1 MPVPAAADPAHQPW
15 EVAVNHDGATT
26 RPPRPPRPAKVSA
39 EKKNTLL
46 YARPGIIVTVDRFTV
61 GRNTW
66 RVAELTHLHTTRGPH
81 DRVAMRAV
89 AASGAVIGAVGLLL
103 GFTGGL
109 QRLTAGAYL
118 TLGVVFLLPVLLA
131 AAGDRWRPPAYELW
145 GWHRGTEV
153 LLFSSDDERQFG
165 QVSRA
170 LRRAREMNRYGG
182 WEEPLAS
189 MDPWRPMR

>member
-1 MPVPAAADPAHQPW
+1 MHPQ
-15 EVAVNHDGATT
+15 GATRQART
-26 RPPRPPRPAKVSA
+26 TAQA
-39 EKKNTLL
+39 TTLL

-61 GRNTW
+61 GRNSWWVT
-66 RVAELTHLHTTRGPH
+66 ELTHLQTGRGPH
-81 DRVAMRAV
+81 DRVAVRAALV
-89 AASGAVIGAVGLLL
+89 TGAMIGGVGLLL

-118 TLGVVFLLPVLLA
+118 VLGLVFLLPVVVALV
-131 AAGDRWRPPAYELW
+131 GDRWRPPAYELW
-145 GWHRGTEV
+145 GRRGGERV

-182 WEEPLAS
+182 WEDPLAS
-189 MDPWRPMR
+189 TEPWRPNR

>member
-1 MPVPAAADPAHQPW
+1 MRSARGVGG
-15 EVAVNHDGATT
+15 E
-26 RPPRPPRPAKVSA
+26 PR
-39 EKKNTLL
+39 LL

-61 GRNTW
+61 GNTSW

-81 DRVAMRAV
+81 DRVALRAALV
-89 AASGAVIGAVGLLL
+89 SAVVIGGIGLSL

-118 TLGVVFLLPVLLA
+118 LLGAVFLVPVLLA

-145 GWHRGTEV
+145 GRRDGVEE
-153 LLFSSDDERQFG
+153 LLFSSDNEQQFG

-170 LRRAREMNRYGG
+170 VRRARESHGQGG
-182 WEEPLAS
+182 WEDPLATARV
-189 MDPWRPMR
+189 WRPRRGS